1 MNKKFSTLLMG
12 GLLLAGAAS
21 AQTPA
26 PIERTAAETTVEPSA
41 KYYYQ
46 IINGNDGVSG
56 YALQATTH
64 NGKDSVKVVD
74 VAALYTQLSNANAE
88 KAISAL
94 EVHDSTLEVSIRLYL
109 VDY

>member
-46 IINGNDGVSG
+46 IINGNDGVS
-56 YALQATTH
+56 QW
-64 NGKDSVKVVD
+64 
-74 VAALYTQLSNANAE
+74 
-88 KAISAL
+88 
-94 EVHDSTLEVSIRLYL
+94 
-109 VDY
+109 